1 MVSISRSMSSRC
13 LSTELVDGATALRF
27 GEAFEGRH
35 VELVFDLVG
44 GDAVLLCEVEEVFDL
59 LGGRRSIR
67 GRAVPLTVI
76 ILLRCRGHLLG
87 VLSVF
92 HREGRRLMRRRISFQ
107 FGLHAVSE
115 LVKGFVDLR
124 IDLFRREPV
133 RKFDFHGDMV
143 RLAAVFRVSRNF
155 LCVCGVELKW
165 LFFLSI

>member
-76 ILLRCRGHLLG
+76 IKIICENLDYLK
-87 VLSVF
+87 
-92 HREGRRLMRRRISFQ
+92 SFAIIIGNDPRQ
-107 FGLHAVSE
+107 TVIKKDTDSKTTGS
-115 LVKGFVDLR
+115 
-124 IDLFRREPV
+124 
-133 RKFDFHGDMV
+133 
-143 RLAAVFRVSRNF
+143 SN
-155 LCVCGVELKW
+155 
-165 LFFLSI
+165 